1 MDTQVIECG
10 NSTSLKVLMFPWLAY
25 GHISPFLNLAKKL
38 ADKGFLIYL
47 CSTPINLKSVVKK
60 IPEKYFVS
68 IQLIEYHLA
77 ESPEL
82 PPHYHTTNGLPPHLN
97 HALRKALKLSKT
109 NFSKI
114 LKSLKPDLVVYDI
127 LQQWAEGLANEQN
140 IPAVKLLTSGAAVFS
155 YFFNLVK
162 KPEVEFPFPA
172 IYHKKIELVKLGEMM
187 AKSAKEKESDDVGP
201 FTEGNMQIMLMSTS
215 RIIEAKYIDYSSEL
229 SNWKVIP
236 VGPPV
241 QDSMANGTDDVE
253 LFDWLGKKDENSTVF
268 VSFGSEYFLTK
279 EDREEIA
286 FGLEFSN
293 VNFIWVVR
301 FPNGEEQNLENAL
314 PQGFLERIGERGR
327 VLNKWA
333 PQPRILN
340 NPNIGGFISHC
351 GWNSVME
358 SVDFGVPIIAM
369 PMHLDQPVNAR
380 LMAELGVAVEIVRG
394 DDGKI
399 HREEIAQVLENVI
412 AGKIGENLRTK
423 VKDVSKK
430 LKSVRAEETDVV
442 AEELIHFCKTSNKC
456 K

>member
-1 MDTQVIECG
+1 MDTQVTERG
-10 NSTSLKVLMFPWLAY
+10 NTNLRVIMFPWLAY
-25 GHISPFLNLAKKL
+25 GHISPFLNVSKKL
-38 ADKGFLIYL
+38 ADRGFLIYL
-47 CSTPINLKSVVKK
+47 CSTPINLKSIVKK
-60 IPEKYFVS
+60 IPEKYSVS
-68 IQLIEYHLA
+68 IQLIEYHLP

-97 HALRKALKLSKT
+97 YTLQKASKLSKP

-114 LKSLKPDLVVYDI
+114 LKNLKPDLVVYDV
-127 LQQWAEGLANEQN
+127 LQQWAEGVANEHN

-155 YFFNLVK
+155 YYFNLVK
-162 KPEVEFPFPA
+162 IPGIEFPFPA
-172 IYHKKIELVKLGEMM
+172 IYLRNIELVKLGEVM
-187 AKSAKEKESDDVGP
+187 AKSAKQKESDDVDL

-215 RIIEAKYIDYSSEL
+215 RIIEAKYIDYFSDL

-241 QDSMANGTDDVE
+241 QDSMASDADDVE

-279 EDREEIA
+279 EDMEEIA
-286 FGLEFSN
+286 FGLEISN

-301 FPNGEEQNLENAL
+301 FPKGEEQNLENAL

-327 VLNKWA
+327 VLKKWA

-340 NPNIGGFISHC
+340 HPNIGGFISHC

-369 PMHLDQPVNAR
+369 PIHLDQPLNAR
-380 LMAELGVAVEIVRG
+380 LMVELGVAVEIVRD

-399 HREEIAQVLENVI
+399 YREEIAQVLESVI
-412 AGKIGENLRTK
+412 AGEIGENLRKK
-423 VKDVSKK
+423 VKDVSKN
-430 LKSVRAEETDVV
+430 LKCIRGEEMDTV
-442 AEELIHFCKTSNKC
+442 AEELIQFCKNSNKC